1 MEFKDYTKYKWF
13 LTSSGNLVVGGKS
26 ADQNE
31 SLLLKLKKQ
40 KEDLTL
46 MHTSDP
52 GSPFSVILSE
62 SPSSSDIQECAIF
75 TASFSKAWKQ
85 KKEKVQVDTF
95 KLSQLYKLKSM
106 KTGTWGVKPPVKRL
120 SVSLALVLTKQK
132 DKLRAV
138 PERSIKS
145 KKDILLKI
153 VPGDTD
159 KTLLVP
165 QLKSLLP
172 QFNEE
177 DFLSALPSGGIK
189 IIKK

>member
-1 MEFKDYTKYKWF
+1 
-13 LTSSGNLVVGGKS
+13 
-26 ADQNE
+26 
-31 SLLLKLKKQ
+31 
-40 KEDLTL
+40 
-46 MHTSDP
+46 
-52 GSPFSVILSE
+52 
-62 SPSSSDIQECAIF
+62 
-75 TASFSKAWKQ
+75 
-85 KKEKVQVDTF
+85 
-95 KLSQLYKLKSM
+95 M

>member
-177 DFLSALPSGGIK
+177 DFLSVLPSGGIK

>member
-159 KTLLVP
+159 KTL
-165 QLKSLLP
+165 
-172 QFNEE
+172 
-177 DFLSALPSGGIK
+177 
-189 IIKK
+189 